1 MAGQQ
6 PKYYRP
12 YDSGDESDSDLTT
25 SSWYSS
31 GTEDQSLPPP
41 IGPNGVPDFQ
51 QFASQL
57 VLQKAA
63 GPPISS
69 IQQDLAFG
77 QDLLGKQ
84 TNYSEFIP
92 IPLVDNSDPE
102 AGKFDNALG
111 TNTTL
116 TMIDSRFRDRQV
128 YPQPTL
134 CTLRLPRVYRNI
146 TQIQLVEM
154 KLLTSFYFFRNSK
167 GNTDISILEQG
178 RSSLYNGVLKPTIV
192 KSFIRTGSYDINGL
206 INELKIQL
214 NYVPLFY
221 DFVNGF
227 NDFVNIFR
235 TNGDFSVN
243 FNEPGD
249 YWYNNTTNQFV
260 ANPTKLQ
267 ITLSFW
273 PSRYAK
279 QTSYTSN
286 QLLMAYYYPVLKE
299 VLTDEDYPDYI
310 NLQAGIGVVPSITTT
325 TQVRER
331 ILYNFL
337 GLNDPVVLAVIKA
350 NRSRLDTYRLNHTF
364 RYYLINKY
372 VPGINSQSQIVYFTT
387 PSLNTS
393 LVNLLNLQQAKFFNR
408 ALTLCNLTLAQY
420 NQIQS
425 NVDRSLAVL
434 NGMYA
439 YEQQQFLTYF
449 AVPWGQYTMPYYAT
463 LDWPIYLRNGINGTG
478 LPTNDAESIDAGIV
492 SASNNIFNNFNSNAP
507 VYWPKLSNLQQ
518 STISVINLSTPTY
531 NFNHPY
537 SLSQSNVLLNQDLI
551 DPTTGYFYTEYLSGT
566 ANAVCPITAGQY
578 TVFKFNSPVRQTL
591 QLETTVRPPPYRL
604 IKYNQS
610 NFGSTINDYFDLSYS
625 FTLPLYSTAQS
636 TIYTASFDNLPT
648 SNLNQV
654 PGWAASNVSSTNVNY
669 SWNMSYATAT
679 SKYANSLRLD
689 VTEYNRALYFQ
700 FFSPLVSTPQITN
713 RSSNSNYTYTMNLA
727 TTFYAD
733 TATTLGSAQANMQ
746 LFVYHDRA
754 AFQADVLCNR
764 NENPRFYKYSQ
775 TILTGTQSNVF
786 SFTTY
791 ENQQYYIILRPDSTN
806 FNTMYLRVTPYIS
819 TTVTTQTKS
828 VTGINPA
835 TDLFT
840 PQFSTLIVTNFN
852 YAQVYDSNFI
862 RLPTDSNLWPPD
874 PEILTTAYDLATF
887 RYPIGYD
894 ASNVT
899 TDYTAYVPFYQ
910 NCNTGSF
917 VPSYNLGIDP
927 ITQYLFQS
935 NSPYDSTLQDFL
947 YPEAENYLF
956 TPGLVDTYTPDAV
969 DVRQEAI
976 VHYYSL
982 NYLPESDSN
991 VPLTQVTN
999 TDAQQPYTV
1008 STTQSTPIPGYRY
1021 GTNCNIQLSKGVM
1034 GFSFIPAEGV
1044 WDIQRIMF
1052 RSAINDSNND
1062 PNSNIAYLGVYT
1074 YGDILSSKTSQLTLS
1089 TALVVL
1095 SNSAHVT
1102 YDSNFTQ
1109 DTYGFDINGGTYYE
1123 FQKDSSFSSYCNQ
1136 PILGYDQ
1143 TPGTMSDQP
1152 ESMYVAI
1159 AFSQYDTAITIKAL
1173 SGSTIPYPLYN
1184 TVVVSTCYLDGTKA
1198 YISSQGVLVPGSVG
1212 QSNWPWASS
1221 FSTLYA
1227 PPNGFDKTQSQYTL
1241 SYPIGTSVVPYK
1253 IGLSTVTD
1261 TNFLQTWTTPLT
1273 PSRVIGTVS
1282 NYFLLQ
1288 DTQYNIYYRDPLD
1301 DNRDLTTPTY
1311 ILSADDV
1318 YPSYTGTSLVSISG
1332 NSQYFYFLGLNAG
1345 TSNFSIQ
1352 LRRFDPAVGNVEL
1365 YDLDESFK
1373 IPFGGTVRSFTIN
1386 DLEQLAICYQLPTQT
1401 RFYYNLLASTSMIS
1415 SIVSGSSNAV
1425 HAMDPTTS
1433 TLYWIPLD
1441 STTNTGT
1448 TLRQWELNASN
1459 SFPGTLYTTSGPLTN
1474 FNQLAVNSKTL
1485 VAQANDRIFL
1495 TINSGA
1501 NSSNLYISQIWS
1513 TGPNQISFAQVSNQ
1527 LTTATG
1533 GPYQIASMTGGY
1545 AASLWLTATG
1555 QSNIWANRNSDTD
1568 VEGLIG
1574 SAWQIFYPFQRIILT
1589 QLSNQYNAIFDTN
1602 FVNYPEYPHTASFY
1616 YSNQAQLTSDIGTK
1630 WGLESSIRFVTSD
1643 PDMSGYYFNSFIT
1656 VCPLLPSSNTSTQCI
1671 AIRGFTPTEQSE
1683 TLVRFILPNKYD
1695 FGYVTSLQLISE
1707 ISSLSNS
1714 SLQYTN
1720 GYSYA
1725 LSNFNFQFAQSNS
1738 YFGQDLIPDF
1748 AGSNYN
1754 SCNFQQF
1761 ASNLSTVYS
1770 GFLSNSAIING
1781 INDFVQSNMLYF
1793 ISTQMQYILP
1803 PQVLTRLD
1811 YTAPI
1816 PFSILWFS
1824 SLLPQYRDLLEDWG
1838 LGYNLGF
1845 AKVDTTYSTYHEAES
1860 FYKILE
1866 DYIYLRMNPEYPL
1879 NTLDTTAKENF
1890 KITRDSTGFVN
1901 TFHGKLLLGNFNTYS
1916 RSFVSNPV
1924 RLNPPIGRLDQ
1935 MYFQWVDFTG
1945 TQIDNFNCD
1954 WSASLNITESKQIN
1968 TVSQAP
1974 LPPINRTKK

>member
-41 IGPNGVPDFQ
+41 TGPDGVPNFQ

-69 IQQDLAFG
+69 IKQDLEYG
-77 QDLLGKQ
+77 QDLLGLR

-92 IPLVDNSDPE
+92 IPLQENSDPL

-111 TNTTL
+111 TTTTL

-134 CTLRLPRVYRNI
+134 CTLRLPRVYKNI

-178 RSSLYNGVLKPTIV
+178 RTSLYNGILKSTIV

-206 INELKIQL
+206 LNELKIQL

-235 TNGDFSVN
+235 TNGDYSIN

-260 ANPTKLQ
+260 VNPTKLQ

-279 QTSYTSN
+279 QTSYTAN
-286 QLLMAYYYPVLKE
+286 QLLIAYYYPVLKE

-310 NLQAGIGVVPSITTT
+310 NLQPGIGVVSSITTT
-325 TQVRER
+325 EQVQQR

-337 GLNDPVVLAVIKA
+337 GLNDPVVLAVIKG
-350 NRSRLDTYRLNHTF
+350 NRPQLDQYRLLHTF

-372 VPGINSQSQIVYFTT
+372 IPGINSQSQIVYFTT

-408 ALTLCNLTLAQY
+408 ALALCNLTLAQF

-439 YEQQQFLTYF
+439 YEQQQFLTWF

-463 LDWPIYLRNGINGTG
+463 LDWPLFLRNGVNGSG

-492 SASNNIFNNFNSNAP
+492 PASNNVFNSFNASAP

-518 STISVINLSTPTY
+518 STIAVTNLSTSTY
-531 NFNHPY
+531 DFNHPY
-537 SLSQSNVLLNQDLI
+537 SLSQSNVLLNQQLI
-551 DPTTGYFYTEYLSGT
+551 DPTTGYFYTEYLSAS
-566 ANAVCPITAGQY
+566 ANAVCPISPGQY

-604 IKYNQS
+604 ITYNQS
-610 NFGSTINDYFDLSYS
+610 NFDSTINQYFDLSYS
-625 FTLPLYSTAQS
+625 FALPPYSTLQS
-636 TIYTASFDNLPT
+636 TIYSVCFDNLPT
-648 SNLNQV
+648 SNLIQV
-654 PGWAASNVSSTNVNY
+654 PGWAASNVSSTNTNY
-669 SWNMSYATAT
+669 SWNMSYATAI
-679 SKYANSLRLD
+679 SKYSSSVRLD
-689 VTEYNRALYFQ
+689 ITEYNRALYFQ

-713 RSSNSNYTYTMNLA
+713 RSSNSSYTYTINLA
-727 TTFYAD
+727 TTFYTGTD
-733 TATTLGSAQANMQ
+733 TTLGSATADMQ
-746 LFVYHDRA
+746 LFVYHDRG
-754 AFQADVLCNR
+754 AFQADALCNR
-764 NENPRFYKYSQ
+764 NESPKFYKYTQ
-775 TILTGTQSNVF
+775 TIPVGTTSNVF

-791 ENQQYYIILRPDSTN
+791 ENQQYYVILRPNGIN

-828 VTGINPA
+828 VVGINPA
-835 TDLFT
+835 TDVFT
-840 PQFSTLIVTNFN
+840 STFSNLVTSNFN

-862 RLPTDSNLWPPD
+862 KLPIDSNLWPPD
-874 PEILTTAYDLATF
+874 PEILTTAYDLSIF
-887 RYPIGYD
+887 QYPIGYD
-894 ASNVT
+894 ANGVS
-899 TDYTAYVPFYQ
+899 TDYTVYVPFFQ
-910 NCNTGSF
+910 NCNEGTF

-935 NSPYDSTLQDFL
+935 NSQYDSTLQDFL
-947 YPEAENYLF
+947 YPDAENYLF
-956 TPGLVDTYTPDAV
+956 TPGLVDNYTPDAV
-969 DVRQEAI
+969 DFRQKAI

-991 VPLTQVTN
+991 VQLTQVTN
-999 TDAQQPYTV
+999 TAAQQPFTL
-1008 STTQSTPIPGYRY
+1008 STTITTPIPGYTY
-1021 GTNCNIQLSKGVM
+1021 GTNCNIQLNKGVL
-1034 GFSFIPAEGV
+1034 GFSFIPAQGV
-1044 WDIQRIMF
+1044 WDVRRIMF

-1074 YGDILSSKTSQLTLS
+1074 YGDILSRKTSQLTLS

-1095 SNSAHVT
+1095 SNSARVT
-1102 YDSNFTQ
+1102 YTSTFTQ

-1123 FQKDSSFSSYCNQ
+1123 FEKDVSFPSYCNQ

-1159 AFSQYDTAITIKAL
+1159 AFSQFDTAITIKAL
-1173 SGSTIPYPLYN
+1173 SGSAIPYPLYN
-1184 TVVVSTCYLDGTKA
+1184 QVLVSTCYLDGTKA
-1198 YISSQGVLVPGSVG
+1198 YVSSQGVLVPGGVG
-1212 QSNWPWASS
+1212 PSNWLWASNVS
-1221 FSTLYA
+1221 SLYA
-1227 PPNGFDKTQSQYTL
+1227 PPQGFDKTQSQYTL

-1261 TNFLQTWTTPLT
+1261 TNFLQTWTTTLT
-1273 PSRVIGTVS
+1273 PTRVIGTVS

-1301 DNRDLTTPTY
+1301 TNRDLTDPTY
-1311 ILSADDV
+1311 ILTADDV
-1318 YPSYTGTSLVSISG
+1318 YPSYSGTSLVSISG
-1332 NSQYFYFLGLNAG
+1332 NSQYFYFLGLADQG
-1345 TSNFSIQ
+1345 SNFRVA
-1352 LRRFDPAVGNVEL
+1352 LRRFDPIFGNLEL
-1365 YDLDESFK
+1365 YDLDETFH
-1373 IPFGGTVRSFTIN
+1373 IPYGGLVKSFTIN
-1386 DLEQLAICYQLPTQT
+1386 DLEQMAICYQLPTDT
-1401 RFYYNLLASTSMIS
+1401 RFYYNLLPSTSMIS
-1415 SIVSGSSNAV
+1415 SVVTGSSNAV
-1425 HAMDPTTS
+1425 HTMDPTTS
-1433 TLYWIPLD
+1433 TIYWLPLNPA
-1441 STTNTGT
+1441 TNTAT
-1448 TLRQWELNASN
+1448 TLHQWSLNASN
-1459 SFPGTLYTTSGPLTN
+1459 TFPGTLYTPTGPLTS
-1474 FNQLAVNSKTL
+1474 FNQIAVNNRAF

-1495 TINSGA
+1495 SIDSGA
-1501 NSSNLYISQIWS
+1501 NSSNLYESQNWT
-1513 TGPNQISFAQVSNQ
+1513 TGPNQISFAQLSNQ
-1527 LTTATG
+1527 LTTSTG

-1545 AASLWLTATG
+1545 YASLWLTATG
-1555 QSNIWANRNSDTD
+1555 QSNIWATRNSDTD

-1574 SAWQIFYPFQRIILT
+1574 SAWQIFYPFQRIIMY
-1589 QLSNQYNAIFDTN
+1589 QLSNQYNPVFDTN

-1616 YSNQAQLTSDIGTK
+1616 YSNQTQLTSDIGTK

-1643 PDMSGYYFNSFIT
+1643 PDMTGYYFNSFIT

-1671 AIRGFTPTEQSE
+1671 AIRGYTPTEQSE

-1695 FGYVTSLQLISE
+1695 FGYVTSLQLIDE

-1714 SLQYTN
+1714 SLQYTT
-1720 GYSYA
+1720 GYSYV
-1725 LSNFNFQFAQSNS
+1725 LSNFNLQFAQSNS

-1748 AGSNYN
+1748 LGSNVN
-1754 SCNFQQF
+1754 TSNFQGF
-1761 ASNLSTVYS
+1761 ASNLSTIYS
-1770 GFLSNSAIING
+1770 GYLSNVALING
-1781 INDFVQSNMLYF
+1781 INSYVQSNMLYF
-1793 ISTQMQYILP
+1793 ISTQMLYILP
-1803 PQVLTRLD
+1803 PQVLTRENF
-1811 YTAPI
+1811 TAPI

-1824 SLLPQYRDLLEDWG
+1824 SLLPQYKDLLEDWG

-1845 AKVDTTYSTYHEAES
+1845 AKVDTNYSTYHEGES

-1945 TQIDNFNCD
+1945 TQIDNLNCD

-1968 TVSQAP
+1968 TVSLAP